1 MYKHNNPALLE
12 IIKYKE
18 QNARDDK
25 KEKNDKQD
33 MRDKQDKQIIIS
45 KF

>member
-18 QNARDDK
+18 QNVRDDK
-25 KEKNDKQD
+25 NKQNVKDKQD
-33 MRDKQDKQIIIS
+33 VKNNKIIIS